1 MINIKNALILVN
13 RIHGLRQSTNLR
25 HDQLSEL
32 TPIDK
37 FLIESE
43 VYVSFGDIRQSV
55 IVYLEYKKQSGIVT
69 AILELIVGGGT
80 FEDAG
85 KLISSSDWGT
95 DKANVKAAAMLCCQL
110 SSNKPCKNL
119 EGCNCG
125 G

>member
-13 RIHGLRQSTNLR
+13 RIHGLRQSTELK
-25 HDQLSEL
+25 HEQLTEL

-37 FLIESE
+37 ALIESE
-43 VYVSFGDIRQSV
+43 VYVSLGDIRQAV
-55 IVYLEYKKQSGIVT
+55 IVYLEYKKQSDIVT
-69 AILELIVGGGT
+69 AILDFIVSAGT

-85 KLISSSDWGT
+85 KLITSSDWGK
-95 DKANVKAAAMLCCQL
+95 DEANVKAAAMLCCQL